1 MRAHVPEAA
10 ALVGRDRE
18 LDILRQ
24 YLAAAITGQGG
35 LVLIGG
41 EAGIGKTA
49 LAEALCREAQ
59 EQGALALVGRCY
71 DLTETPPY
79 GPWVELFGQYRPTGA
94 LPSLPAAFAARG
106 TVGAVTSQA
115 ALFGQVRDF
124 LAALAA
130 AGPALLLLD
139 DLHWADTV
147 SLDLLRFVARH
158 LAALPLLLVVT
169 YRSDELTR
177 RHPLSP
183 LLPALVREAGAD
195 RVDLHP
201 LDDAAVRALVADRY
215 RLAVPDAARL
225 VAFVQ
230 GRAEG
235 NALFA
240 GEVLRSLV
248 ESGALWREGEGW
260 HLGDL
265 RQAALPPLLGQVI
278 DARVSRLDE
287 EGQRLLNL
295 AAAVGQEAAL
305 AVLGP
310 LAGMDEEALLAA
322 VEGAAAAGLLTEAPD
337 GLHVRFAHALV
348 REAVYTGISPA
359 RRRLLHRRIGELLSE
374 QPHPDPDAVATH
386 FGRAADGRAVPW
398 LIRAGNRAW
407 GAFALISAAERYAAA
422 LELLDEAG
430 AEAGERVWLVFLL
443 ARMRWLADPAQALRD
458 LEVAALLAETAG
470 DRPLQVGIRYQRGF
484 LLCMGGEMRR
494 GIAELEA
501 AVPAVAALSGPDRVH
516 LTERGWGWRSERPDI
531 AGLLPEWLAWT
542 GRFDDALSAGE
553 PVVQHTPEAAGALA
567 DSHNAYAAVH
577 LGLAVAHAG
586 KGRPT
591 EARRA
596 WAAARSFN
604 LALDHAHQIGMNASQ
619 ELNWTVLPY
628 RADRLAER
636 RALADEA
643 EAAWGRAVGARP
655 DIVPATARL
664 LVLLVEGRWDEARTI
679 AIQAQTARSSG
690 WSRQVPNRVL
700 AEIARARGMA
710 DEAWARAT
718 ELLPDGPDTAPGD
731 TWILDTLPL
740 LRLAALI
747 AMDRGDLPCAQAWL
761 AAHDRWLK
769 WSGAVLGQSE
779 GRLGWAAYYR
789 AAGDATRAG
798 REARIA
804 LQHASAPR
812 QPLALLAAHCLLGE
826 MNTDAGQHDDA
837 RTHLDAGLAL
847 AHACAAP
854 YERAL
859 ILLALA
865 ALRGATD
872 GRAAALALLDEVRAI
887 CIPLGAGPALARADA
902 LAARLTS
909 MSPPAPVYPDDL
921 SAREVDVLRLIAG
934 GSTNREIAATLF
946 LSVRTVERHI
956 TGLYRKI
963 DGRGRADATTYA
975 LRHALV
981 PDRSPIPLSP
991 APQ

>member
-24 YLAAAITGQGG
+24 HLAAAITGQGG

-49 LAEALCREAQ
+49 LADAICRECE
-59 EQGALALVGRCY
+59 EQGGLVLVGRCY

-130 AGPALLLLD
+130 ARPALLLLD
-139 DLHWADTV
+139 DLHWADAS
-147 SLDLLRFVARH
+147 SLDLLRFAARH

-183 LLPALVREAGAD
+183 LLPALVREAAAE

-215 RLAVPDAARL
+215 HLPVPEAARL

-278 DARVSRLDE
+278 DARVSRLGG
-287 EGQRLLNL
+287 EGQRLLTL

-322 VEGAAAAGLLTEAPD
+322 VEGAAEAGLLTETLD

-359 RRRLLHRRIGELLSE
+359 RRRLLHRRIGELLAA
-374 QPHPDPDAVATH
+374 QPHPDPDAVAMH

-407 GAFALISAAERYAAA
+407 GAFSLVSAAERYAAA

-430 AEAGERVWLVFLL
+430 AKAGERVWLVFLL
-443 ARMRWLADPAQALRD
+443 ARMRWLADPARALRD
-458 LEVAALLAETAG
+458 LDAAALLAETAG

-484 LLCMGGEMRR
+484 LLCMQGEMRR

-531 AGLLPEWLAWT
+531 MGLLPEWLAWT
-542 GRFDDALSAGE
+542 GRFDDALAAGE
-553 PVVQHTPEAAGALA
+553 PVVQHAPEAAGVPA
-567 DSHNAYAAVH
+567 DSHYAYASVH
-577 LGLAVAHAG
+577 LGLAVAHAA

-604 LALDHAHQIGMNASQ
+604 LALDHAHQIGMNAFQ

-664 LVLLVEGRWDEARTI
+664 LVLLVEGRWDEARSI

-740 LRLAALI
+740 LRLAALVAI
-747 AMDRGDLPCAQAWL
+747 DRGDLPCAQAWL

-779 GRLGWAAYYR
+779 GQLGWAAYYR
-789 AAGDATRAG
+789 AAGNATRAG
-798 REARIA
+798 REARVA
-804 LQHASAPR
+804 LEHASAPR
-812 QPLALLAAHCLLGE
+812 QPLALLAAHRLLGE
-826 MNTDAGQHDDA
+826 MNTDAGLHGAA

-847 AHACAAP
+847 ADACAAP

-859 ILLALA
+859 TLLALA
-865 ALRGATD
+865 HLDVAAGDQKGA
-872 GRAAALALLDEVRAI
+872 RARLGEVRAL
-887 CIPLGAGPALARADA
+887 CEPLGAKPALTRAVA
-902 LAARLTS
+902 QAARLDATEQVVQ
-909 MSPPAPVYPDDL
+909 PYPAGL
-921 SAREVDVLRLIAG
+921 SEREVEVLRLVAAGKSNQDIA
-934 GSTNREIAATLF
+934 NALF
-946 LSVRTVERHI
+946 LSAHTVRHHLTHI
-956 TGLYRKI
+956 LAKT
-963 DGRGRADATTYA
+963 DSANRAEAVAFA
-975 LRHALV
+975 LRRGLA
-981 PDRSPIPLSP
+981 
-991 APQ
+991 